1 MAAEKISLN
10 NKVNHR
16 YFAPKKTREIHER
29 KLKYADA
36 LNLAKD
42 INFNEA
48 ERFHVIVGGSFF
60 FGDFIEAFIVNYNI
74 HVRKLSISTLS
85 MNKNNVD
92 SLENLVKG
100 DFVDELNL
108 ILSDYFYSHEKHD
121 LVPYIYEKLDF
132 NDKFQLSFA
141 GTHCKIC
148 LIETHNDRYFVF
160 HGSANLR
167 SSSNIE
173 QICLEENKDLY
184 LWYNEIQKSISEE
197 YKTINKSV
205 RNNKLWQK
213 VINQGKAVED
223 QDVHLI
229 QEQAEEPHSEQPHKQ
244 MQELRFKKLKF

>member
-1 MAAEKISLN
+1 MDKISLS
-10 NKVNHR
+10 NKVTHR
-16 YFAPKKTREIHER
+16 YFAPKKTREIPER
-29 KLKYADA
+29 KLKYSDA
-36 LNLAKD
+36 LKLAKD

-74 HVRKLSISTLS
+74 HVRKLTISTLS

-121 LVPYIYEKLDF
+121 LVPYIYEKLDL

-148 LIETHNDRYFVF
+148 LIETHNNRYFVF

-173 QICLEENKDLY
+173 QICMEENKDLY
-184 LWYNEIQKSISEE
+184 LWYNEIQQSISDE

-205 RNNKLWQK
+205 RYNRLWQK
-213 VINQGKAVED
+213 VTNQEKAVD
-223 QDVHLI
+223 VQDVQQV
-229 QEQAEEPHSEQPHKQ
+229 QEQAEEPHSEQHHKQ
-244 MQELRFKKLKF
+244 TQERHFKKIKF